1 MSYDADFNT
10 TVEIPGYL
18 SILDLN
24 NSRVF
29 RPTLTGPAA
38 HLLVN
43 PNGGYYHSGLVYLSS
58 FGDPKTSPTI
68 VTIDPFTYGTI
79 ETVNSFYGLPLNGS
93 NDIAVATS
101 RTTAQPSLFYSDFYF
116 AAEGLPGVWSAPQQ
130 LPNAVY
136 RFQPTEQS
144 LAMVIS
150 PLDVQTPNGLAVDKN
165 NAVLYVT
172 EGPDSAVFGQSYNKS
187 SGSAGIYKFDLGG
200 GDGCTPV
207 NKRVVG
213 LARQGFA
220 SGVKIDDHGR
230 IWAAEYEGCVV
241 MSSAGKVLGVFN
253 AVHILENSNITDV
266 APLANFA
273 LVRDRLVWLGFDKIY
288 SIKLA
293 QEVKTWF

>member
-10 TVEIPGYL
+10 TVESATVVPTLNQVWLTAFLNPVPGYL

-150 PLDVQTPNGLAVDKN
+150 PLDVQTANGLAVDKN
-165 NAVLYVT
+165 NTVLYVT
-172 EGPDSAVFGQSYNKS
+172 EGPDSAVFGQSTTNRLAPQVSTS
-187 SGSAGIYKFDLGG
+187 SISE
-200 GDGCTPV
+200 V
-207 NKRVVG
+207 EMN
-213 LARQGFA
+213 
-220 SGVKIDDHGR
+220 
-230 IWAAEYEGCVV
+230 
-241 MSSAGKVLGVFN
+241 
-253 AVHILENSNITDV
+253 VHL
-266 APLANFA
+266 
-273 LVRDRLVWLGFDKIY
+273 
-288 SIKLA
+288 
-293 QEVKTWF
+293 